1 MVPPKGLVL
10 IAQAQSAGRG
20 RGGHSFFSPQGG
32 LYLSILLRPEIGLR
46 QAVRLTAMAAVAA
59 CRAAEKVSGAELRI
73 KWVNDLWRDGR
84 KVCGILTEAALDM
97 ESGMLDY
104 AVLGLG
110 FNITAPPDGWPA
122 ELQDVAGALFDDAP
136 PPGARAALAA
146 AFLNEFWALYHG
158 VPKPEYLPE
167 YRARQALLGQTVT
180 VTPRNGTP
188 RKAEALDID
197 EDCRLVV
204 RFAGEHNSV
213 PLRGEEVH
221 LGKYL

>member
-1 MVPPKGLVL
+1 M
-10 IAQAQSAGRG
+10 
-20 RGGHSFFSPQGG
+20 
-32 LYLSILLRPEIGLR
+32 RPEIGLR

-110 FNITAPPDGWPA
+110 FNITAPSDGWPA

-204 RFAGEHNSV
+204 RFAGEHNLV